1 MQAFAEETEVRQ
13 VVQGENEGEGDRQVG
28 LEEDVRRHRLHHRAR
43 PYCLL
48 LSSCLPPEVRQTSW
62 LEN

>member
-13 VVQGENEGEGDRQVG
+13 VVHGEREGEGDRQGG
-28 LEEDVRRHRLHHRAR
+28 LEEDVRRHRRYRRAR

-48 LSSCLPPEVRQTSW
+48 LSSCLPP
-62 LEN
+62 